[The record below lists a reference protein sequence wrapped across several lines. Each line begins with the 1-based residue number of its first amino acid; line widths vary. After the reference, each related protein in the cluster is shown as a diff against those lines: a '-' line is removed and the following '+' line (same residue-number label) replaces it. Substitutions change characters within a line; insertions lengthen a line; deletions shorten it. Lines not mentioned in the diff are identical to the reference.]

1 LTEARDRGPLSSR
14 STFGGALVK
23 EIHTM
28 FKAVRE
34 GLAVSGR
41 SKCTTPGRNE
51 RLQSVP
57 PGGRPKGCTV
67 TGKNRSMCGNYGQH
81 TLGARTTS
89 NLNVSRAGL
98 VDSTHCPRAE
108 NPSQDHPAVSS

>member
-1 LTEARDRGPLSSR
+1 MANGFIKELVLSSAR
-14 STFGGALVK
+14 
-23 EIHTM
+23 
-28 FKAVRE
+28 KASSKQSRNSF
-34 GLAVSGR
+34 VSGR

-51 RLQSVP
+51 GLQSVP

-81 TLGARTTS
+81 TLGATTTS
-89 NLNVSRAGL
+89 NLKFSGAGL

-108 NPSQDHPAVSS
+108 N